1 VTKELRFAGTGGQ
14 GLILAA
20 IIYAEAALYDGHRVL
35 QSQSYGPESRGG
47 ASKADCIV
55 SDTEIDYPKVYL
67 ADFLLAMSQKAFDK
81 YKADVKKGSVILFD
95 STYVEIPE
103 KDENIIYFGAPISKN
118 VRDKI
123 GKELAANIAAL
134 GTISVI
140 YPLIGEDILLKAIL
154 NRVPKATIELNKSA
168 FEIGKKLGKEI
179 LGSQDSIEFV
189 F

>member
-20 IIYAEAALYDGHRVL
+20 IIYAEAALSKGYRVL

-55 SDTEIDYPKVYL
+55 SDSEIDYPKVYL
-67 ADFLLAMSQKAFDK
+67 ADFLLAMSQKAYDK
-81 YKADVKKGSVILFD
+81 YKDDVKRNSVILLD
-95 STYVEIPE
+95 STYVEIP
-103 KDENIIYFGAPISKN
+103 KRKENIIYFAPISKT

-123 GKELAANIAAL
+123 GKELASNIAAL
-134 GTISVI
+134 GTISVV
-140 YPLIGEDILLKAIL
+140 YPLIEEDLLLKAIL
-154 NRVPKATIELNKSA
+154 DRVPKATIELNRSA
-168 FEIGKKLGKEI
+168 FDIGKQLGKEI
-179 LGSQDSIEFV
+179 LEAQGSIEFV

>member
-1 VTKELRFAGTGGQ
+1 MTKELRFAGTGGQ

-20 IIYAEAALYDGHRVL
+20 IIYAEAALNEGHRVL

-47 ASKADCIV
+47 ASKADCII

-67 ADFLLAMSQKAFDK
+67 ADFLLAMSQKAYDK
-81 YKADVKKGSVILFD
+81 YKSDVKKGAVILFD
-95 STYVEIPE
+95 STYVEAE
-103 KDENIIYFGAPISKN
+103 KREENVVYFSAPISKT

-123 GKELAANIAAL
+123 GKELASNIAAL
-134 GTISVI
+134 GTISVV
-140 YPLIGEDILLKAIL
+140 YPLISEETLLNAIL

-168 FEIGKKLGKEI
+168 FDIGKQLGKEI
-179 LGSQDSIEFV
+179 LEAKGSIEFV

>member
-1 VTKELRFAGTGGQ
+1 MTKELRFAGTGGQ

-20 IIYAEAALYDGHRVL
+20 IIYAEAALDDGHRVL

-55 SDTEIDYPKVYL
+55 SDAEVDYPKVYL

-81 YKADVKKGSVILFD
+81 YKAEVKKGSVVLFD

-103 KDENIIYFGAPISKN
+103 KDENIIYFSAPISKTIRN
-118 VRDKI
+118 KI
-123 GKELAANIAAL
+123 GKELASNIAAL
-134 GTISVI
+134 GTISVV
-140 YPLIGEDILLKAIL
+140 YPLVGEETLLKAIL
-154 NRVPKATIELNKSA
+154 HRVPKATIELNKSA
-168 FEIGKKLGKEI
+168 FKIGRQLGKEI
-179 LGSQDSIEFV
+179 LESQSPIEFV